1 MSSRKSSVSI
11 VYKSSN
17 FSDCNEPQDFESF
30 SGFQI
35 IRERGKLSY
44 IRELQDGIEITS
56 IKFRPTQIPTILKAQ
71 YGNYFEE
78 RYNGN
83 TISSKC
89 HLINGDL
96 EGEYRKYSPDGT
108 CIGVKF
114 FCSGVDVTQEIIDF
128 LKLNCTVLT
137 IHEYKFTEEEEFVLM
152 VRYGSHFKFYYE
164 YNIDSSTFDNIVL
177 NCL

>member
-17 FSDCNEPQDFESF
+17 FSDCNEPQNYESF

-44 IRELQDGIEITS
+44 IREVQDGLEITS

-71 YGNYFEE
+71 YGNYYEE
-78 RYNGN
+78 RYNAN
-83 TISSKC
+83 TISAKC
-89 HLINGDL
+89 HLVNGEK
-96 EGEYRKYSPDGT
+96 EGECRKYSPDGICT
-108 CIGVKF
+108 GVKYYS
-114 FCSGVDVTQEIIDF
+114 SGVDVTTEIIDF
-128 LKLNCTVLT
+128 LNLKCTEQN
-137 IHEYKFTEEEEFVLM
+137 IHEYTFTEEEEFNLM
-152 VRYGSHFKFYYE
+152 MKYGSHFKFFYE
-164 YNIDSSTFDNIVL
+164 YNVDSSTFDNIVL